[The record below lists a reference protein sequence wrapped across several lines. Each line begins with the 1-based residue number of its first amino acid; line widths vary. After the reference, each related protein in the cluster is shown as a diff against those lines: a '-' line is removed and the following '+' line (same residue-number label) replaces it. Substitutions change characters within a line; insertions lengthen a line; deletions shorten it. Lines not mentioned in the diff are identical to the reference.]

1 MNLSREEIKEELVAN
16 AAQMV
21 DLFRLLD
28 SDADVVEKI
37 RAVIDFSE
45 ESGARLRRL
54 GGVPEAE
61 TVANQLQ
68 EELLDLE
75 EQLAQA
81 HSDIADGDED
91 VKRLESEL
99 DQSNAAINEAEKKF
113 SEEWTKRQGLQTELE
128 ASQKEY
134 DQLAMEK
141 DAALVDAQET
151 IGKLTKELEETQ
163 AHLAEETP
171 TGLITAHKRL
181 VEGLRKLT
189 DADYDTAIKKFVVAE
204 KTLAKVDGRTFDY
217 DAD

>member
-1 MNLSREEIKEELVAN
+1 MTLTRDEVTDELVAN
-16 AAQMV
+16 AAQTV
-21 DLFRLLD
+21 GFFRLLE
-28 SDADVVEKI
+28 SDADIVEKL
-37 RAVIDFSE
+37 RGAYEFAE
-45 ESGARLRRL
+45 EAGFRLRRL

-68 EELLDLE
+68 EELLDLK

-81 HSDIADGDED
+81 QSDIADGDSE
-91 VKRLESEL
+91 VKRLENEL

-171 TGLITAHKRL
+171 TGLIAAHKCL

-189 DADYDTAIKKFVVAE
+189 DADYGTAIKKFVVAE

>member
-1 MNLSREEIKEELVAN
+1 MTLTRDEVTDELVAN
-16 AAQMV
+16 AAQTV
-21 DLFRLLD
+21 GFFRLLE
-28 SDADVVEKI
+28 SDADIVEKL
-37 RAVIDFSE
+37 RGAYEFAE
-45 ESGARLRRL
+45 EAGLRLRRL

-68 EELLDLE
+68 EELLDLK

-99 DQSNAAINEAEKKF
+99 DQAGAAVNDAERKLLA
-113 SEEWTKRQGLQTELE
+113 EHTKSQRLQAEIET
-128 ASQKEY
+128 SQREF
-134 DQLAMEK
+134 DRLAMEK

-151 IGKLTKELEETQ
+151 VGKLTKELEETQ
-163 AHLAEETP
+163 ARLAEGTP
-171 TGLITAHKRL
+171 TGLLTAHKRL

-189 DADYDTAIKKFVVAE
+189 DADYEAAIKKFVVAE
-204 KTLAKVDGRTFDY
+204 KTLAKVDGRKFDY

>member
-1 MNLSREEIKEELVAN
+1 MNLSREEIEEELVVN

-37 RAVIDFSE
+37 RAVIEFSE
-45 ESGARLRRL
+45 ESGARRRRL

-99 DQSNAAINEAEKKF
+99 DQAGAAVNEAERKLLAEHAK
-113 SEEWTKRQGLQTELE
+113 SQRLQAEIETL
-128 ASQKEY
+128 QRDF

-151 IGKLTKELEETQ
+151 VGKLTKELEETQ

-171 TGLITAHKRL
+171 TGLIAAHKRL

>member
-1 MNLSREEIKEELVAN
+1 MTLTRDEVTDELVAN
-16 AAQMV
+16 AAQTV
-21 DLFRLLD
+21 GFFRLLE
-28 SDADVVEKI
+28 SDADIVEKL
-37 RAVIDFSE
+37 RGAYEFAE
-45 ESGARLRRL
+45 EAGFRLRRL

-68 EELLDLE
+68 EELLDLK

-99 DQSNAAINEAEKKF
+99 DQAGAAVNEAERKLLAEHAK
-113 SEEWTKRQGLQTELE
+113 SQRLQAEIETL
-128 ASQKEY
+128 QR
-134 DQLAMEK
+134 DFDRLAMEK

-151 IGKLTKELEETQ
+151 VDKLTKELEETQ
-163 AHLAEETP
+163 ACLVEGPP
-171 TGLITAHKRL
+171 TGVIAAHKRL

-189 DADYDTAIKKFVVAE
+189 DEDYEAAIKKFVVAE
-204 KTLAKVDGRTFDY
+204 KTLAKVDGRKFDY